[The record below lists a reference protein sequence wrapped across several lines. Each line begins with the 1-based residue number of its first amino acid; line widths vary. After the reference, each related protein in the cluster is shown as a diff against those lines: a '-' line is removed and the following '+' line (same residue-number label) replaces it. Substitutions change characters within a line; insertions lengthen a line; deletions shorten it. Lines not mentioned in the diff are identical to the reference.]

1 MPKLEEI
8 ESLKKKKKKEIES
21 LNRSRKLYKWIPP
34 NINVTNDLPQGK
46 KKKTVR
52 KKTVSK
58 VVLFILWGQSSL
70 DSKVKI

>member
-8 ESLKKKKKKEIES
+8 ESLKKKKRKEIES

-34 NINVTNDLPQGK
+34 NINVTNDLLQGE
-46 KKKTVR
+46 KKTAR

>member
-34 NINVTNDLPQGK
+34 NINVTNDLLQG